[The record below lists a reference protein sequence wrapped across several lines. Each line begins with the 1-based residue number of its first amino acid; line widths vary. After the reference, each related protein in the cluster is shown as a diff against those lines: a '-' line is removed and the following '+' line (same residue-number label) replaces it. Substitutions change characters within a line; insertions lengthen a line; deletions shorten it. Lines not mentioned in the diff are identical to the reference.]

1 MHSDEFHI
9 KMRHPHDVL
18 KNKTTQFPQRVC
30 EPLRLKSHS
39 VALVYLVNPQAD
51 SVDTSAF
58 HTLELIGESSSM
70 ADVRHKI
77 VKYASSDAE
86 VLIQGETGVGKG
98 LCAKL
103 IHQLSSRRESPF
115 IEVNCGSIAS
125 GLIASELFGHQKG
138 AFTGAI
144 TDHVGYIQRSNQGTL
159 FLDEIGDMPTDL
171 QIHLLHFLESKK
183 MQRLGSDSS
192 VSVNCR
198 IIAAS
203 HVDLKQDIIQGGFRE
218 DLYYRLNILPLFI
231 PPLRERKTDIPG
243 YAHYFLNVLSDGK
256 RKHLTKP
263 VLDYLSRH
271 SWPGNVRELRNVIQR
286 AIIMC
291 GDKNIAIADLGL
303 ELADRQMLPAFDTI
317 DSDYLLQVIGE
328 HKHNMSAAA
337 RYLGISRTTLYRLIK
352 KYDLQ
357 K

>member
-1 MHSDEFHI
+1 MSAH
-9 KMRHPHDVL
+9 V
-18 KNKTTQFPQRVC
+18 
-30 EPLRLKSHS
+30 
-39 VALVYLVNPQAD
+39 D
-51 SVDTSAF
+51 SLCAAAYN
-58 HTLELIGESSSM
+58 TLELIGESSSM
-70 ADVRHKI
+70 ADVRNKI
-77 VKYASSDAE
+77 LKYANSDAE

-103 IHQLSSRRESPF
+103 IHKLSARRDHPF
-115 IEVNCGSIAS
+115 IDVNCGSIAS

-144 TDHVGYIQRSNQGTL
+144 SDHIGYIQRSHNGTL
-159 FLDEIGDMPTDL
+159 FLDEIGDMPPDL

-192 VSVNCR
+192 VVVNCR

-231 PPLRERKTDIPG
+231 PPLRERKVDITG
-243 YAHYFLNVLSDGK
+243 YAQYFLNVLSDGK
-256 RKHLTKP
+256 KKHLTKP

-291 GDKNIAIADLGL
+291 GDKNITIADLGL
-303 ELADRQMLPAFDTI
+303 EIIDRQMLPASDTI
-317 DSDYLLQVIGE
+317 DSDYLLQVISD

-337 RYLGISRTTLYRLIK
+337 RYMGISRTTLYRLLK
-352 KYDLQ
+352 KYNLQ